1 MATRSNPRTRNAD
14 TRRAIAR
21 ATRRVARSRDNA
33 WIAAVTA
40 ATTGCRY

>member
-1 MATRSNPRTRNAD
+1 MASRSNARTRAAD
-14 TRRAIAR
+14 SRRAIAR
-21 ATRRVARSRDNA
+21 ANRRVARSRDTA